1 MKNLINSI
9 ENNKFMTEEQKA
21 TFFESMTGNS
31 QAMALKR
38 MQNKLKVV
46 ILQVLHDNGSG
57 MTITEIQS
65 ILPTYDS
72 YYEGFSVQRISALT
86 RQLVCMGLV
95 DRNEITTGNSVIIKG
110 KKYPEKIAKFSFL
123 NA

>member
-9 ENNKFMTEEQKA
+9 ENNNFMTEGQKA
-21 TFFESMTGNS
+21 TFLETMCDDRT
-31 QAMALKR
+31 MAKKRVQNELK
-38 MQNKLKVV
+38 LI
-46 ILQVLHDNGSG
+46 ILQTLHDNGNA

-65 ILPTYDS
+65 VIPTYDS

-86 RQLVCMGLV
+86 RQLVCMGMV
-95 DRNEITTGNSVIIKG
+95 SRNEIATGNSIIVKG
-110 KKYPEKIAKFSFL
+110 KKYPEIIAKFSFI